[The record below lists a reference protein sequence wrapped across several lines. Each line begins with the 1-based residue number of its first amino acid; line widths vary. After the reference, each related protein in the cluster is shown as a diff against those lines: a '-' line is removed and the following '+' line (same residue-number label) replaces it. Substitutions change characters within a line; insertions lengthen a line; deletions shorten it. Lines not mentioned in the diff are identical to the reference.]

1 MPDERTYF
9 YKMWHQLCKTIEDPK
24 KRLALYEAILEYAF
38 SGTMPKDL
46 STPLMETIFEMAK
59 SRIDAT
65 MNRSAGH
72 KRANKSPDLP
82 EIIPSKSQDLQENN
96 ASKSEDLPDLFPSS
110 SQDLPEIIPGN
121 EKEKEKVFPASTPFK
136 NQEKKQGD
144 NAHADT
150 DAHKENRDPEFEEL
164 MPEHLREDEAF
175 RVEWRAWL
183 NYRRSR
189 RKPVSKEAARRQLK
203 MLGDC
208 PSAAVIS
215 IIENS
220 IANDWQGLFP
230 DRPYTKPNTQQKKD
244 YTGI

>member
-1 MPDERTYF
+1 MPEERTYF

-24 KRLALYEAILEYAF
+24 NRLALYEAILEYAF
-38 SGTMPKDL
+38 NGTTPKEL
-46 STPLMETIFEMAK
+46 STPLMQTIFEMAK
-59 SRIDAT
+59 ARIDAT

-82 EIIPSKSQDLQENN
+82 EIIPSKSQDLPENN
-96 ASKSEDLPDLFPSS
+96 ASKSEDSPNLFPAS

-121 EKEKEKVFPASTPFK
+121 EKENKKVFPASTPFK

-144 NAHADT
+144 IAHANT
-150 DAHKENRDPEFEEL
+150 DAHKENRDTEFEDL
-164 MPEHLREDEAF
+164 MPEHLREDDEF

-189 RKPVSKEAARRQLK
+189 KKPVSRVAAVRQLK
-203 MLGDC
+203 LLGDFE
-208 PSAAVIS
+208 PVGAIA

-220 IANDWQGLFP
+220 LANDWQGLFP
-230 DRPYTKPNTQQKKD
+230 ERPYTKPNLQPKKD